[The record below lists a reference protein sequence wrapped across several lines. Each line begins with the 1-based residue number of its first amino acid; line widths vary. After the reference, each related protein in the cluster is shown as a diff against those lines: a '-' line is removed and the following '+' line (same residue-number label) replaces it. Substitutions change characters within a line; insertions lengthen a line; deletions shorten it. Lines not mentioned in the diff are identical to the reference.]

1 MSTKKPLL
9 LIDDKPENLM
19 ALKSILDLP
28 DRNYKLFIRVK
39 LYKFCLRKGFV
50 NTCRCPNA

>member
-1 MSTKKPLL
+1 L

-28 DRNYKLFIRVK
+28 DREIISCLSGSEA
-39 LYKFCLRKGFV
+39 YKFAREKVSLIL
-50 NTCRCPNA
+50 

>member
-1 MSTKKPLL
+1 MSTKNTLL

-28 DRNYKLFIRVK
+28 DREIIS
-39 LYKFCLRKGFV
+39 CLSGSEALQILLKKRF
-50 NTCRCPNA
+50 R

>member
-1 MSTKKPLL
+1 L

-28 DRNYKLFIRVK
+28 DKIKVVYQEVK

-50 NTCRCPNA
+50 NIRCTNA

>member
-1 MSTKKPLL
+1 L

-28 DRNYKLFIRVK
+28 DREIIS
-39 LYKFCLRKGFV
+39 CLSGSEAQILLKKRF
-50 NTCRCPNA
+50 R